1 MQGSLAT
8 QDTTARPGDRAAS
21 VAGPIRAVALP
32 VLSLLI
38 TGMVHFSLEAIW
50 PDLKTTFIP
59 PVLAPLLLAYGVWV
73 GYRVVE
79 AGGGYIGGVVAGA
92 VVGLLPLALDIV
104 GFGVILGRGT
114 TPGAMAGIF
123 GLSMVLFGSLIGS
136 GVAAGR
142 QSAVGGGPS

>member
-1 MQGSLAT
+1 MQGSLT
-8 QDTTARPGDRAAS
+8 THDTSARSGDRAAS
-21 VAGPIRAVALP
+21 TVAGPIRAIALP

-38 TGMVHFSLEAIW
+38 TGMVHFTLEAIW

-79 AGGGYIGGVVAGA
+79 AGGGYVGGILAGA
-92 VVGLLPLALDIV
+92 LLGLLPLALDVV
-104 GFGVILGRGT
+104 GFGIILGRGT

-123 GLSMVLFGSLIGS
+123 GFSQRPFFDLGENRAQLEQ
-136 GVAAGR
+136 A
-142 QSAVGGGPS
+142 PSVKF

>member
-8 QDTTARPGDRAAS
+8 HDTDARSGDREAS
-21 VAGPIRAVALP
+21 TVAGPIRAIALP

-38 TGMVHFSLEAIW
+38 TGMVHFTLEAIW

-79 AGGGYIGGVVAGA
+79 AGGGYIGGIVAGA
-92 VVGLLPLALDIV
+92 VLGLLPLALDVV

-123 GLSMVLFGSLIGS
+123 GFSMVLFGSLIGS
-136 GVAAGR
+136 GVADGR
-142 QSAVGGGPS
+142 PTGTRPS

>member
-1 MQGSLAT
+1 MHGSIAH
-8 QDTTARPGDRAAS
+8 DTSVRSADRGASAVARPMRA
-21 VAGPIRAVALP
+21 IALP

-38 TGMVHFSLEAIW
+38 TGAVHFSLEAVW

-79 AGGGYIGGVVAGA
+79 AGGGYIGGIVAGA

-104 GFGVILGRGT
+104 GFGIILGRGT
-114 TPGAMAGIF
+114 TPGALAGIF
-123 GLSMVLFGSLIGS
+123 GFSMVLFGSLIGS

-142 QSAVGGGPS
+142 PSDAGERPA